1 MNSDVLI
8 IGVVV
13 GCVNYLFRYLPLRD
27 ASRAGQRAAGHH
39 RHRLYLRAAGGLQR
53 TGNSPRCPPP
63 AAHAGWLR
71 RAGPGFLENAQHYF
85 AYTIK
90 RPNLR
95 CCLENRHMAI
105 SLKYQFLSI
114 IHLIYLSQ

>member
-13 GCVNYLFRYLPLRD
+13 GCVNYLFRYLPLRLRAGHASD
-27 ASRAGQRAAGHH
+27 ASRAGQRAARYH

-53 TGNSPRCPPP
+53 AGNSRDARRLLPTLVGFAVLGLAFWKTRSIIVPTL
-63 AAHAGWLR
+63 LR
-71 RAGPGFLENAQHYF
+71 PG
-85 AYTIK
+85 
-90 RPNLR
+90 LR

-105 SLKYQFLSI
+105 SLKYQF
-114 IHLIYLSQ
+114 